1 MTEQNLTGR
10 TALVT
15 GGASRGAL
23 PYANPEKPFSA
34 EVRDCRT
41 QQR

>member
-15 GGASRGAL
+15 EEFASGQA
-23 PYANPEKPFSA
+23 
-34 EVRDCRT
+34 VRPLIAFPR
-41 QQR
+41 